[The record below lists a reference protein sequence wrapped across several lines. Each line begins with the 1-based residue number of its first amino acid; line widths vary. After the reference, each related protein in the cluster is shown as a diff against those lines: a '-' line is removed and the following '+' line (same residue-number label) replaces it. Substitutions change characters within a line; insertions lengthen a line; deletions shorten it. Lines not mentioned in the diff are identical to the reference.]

1 MSDKPI
7 LKITHS
13 ITPKVAQELL
23 CRLHEMRALVDRE
36 LEQALDKLEDEN
48 DSSASKTLAEIRDR
62 LLQKKTKLL
71 LSNLLR
77 VAVEDLVA
85 RPYAPNELLDR
96 VSATGTTI
104 TLAVS

>member
-1 MSDKPI
+1 MTDRPI

-13 ITPKVAQELL
+13 VTPKIAQELL
-23 CRLHEMRALVDRE
+23 GRLHEMRGLVDRE
-36 LEQALDKLEDEN
+36 LEQVLDKLEDEN

-62 LLQKKTKLL
+62 LLQKKAKLL

-85 RPYAPNELLDR
+85 RPYAPSELLDR
-96 VSATGTTI
+96 VSDTGTVI